1 MDTRELFLDLIIKAR
16 SKKDI
21 DKIFDFFNKKNID
34 LKKEVGEDYL
44 STAVRKYF
52 TYPE

>member
-1 MDTRELFLDLIIKAR
+1 MDKRQLFLDLIIRAR

-21 DKIFDFFNKKNID
+21 DKIFDYFNKKNID
-34 LKKEVGEDYL
+34 LEKEIGEDYL
-44 STAVRKYF
+44 RTAVRKYF